1 MPRVKK
7 REDNL
12 DKISMKFDV
21 PMLNTLVQYMLCE
34 NVSGIQLSRVNT
46 LMKQIDTSDYEYNS
60 DILLRLK
67 LLKLLSEAVVENN
80 IRDKNI
86 LRDFILT
93 KEPDVEDILKDV
105 SLEYNTLNESECK
118 YVANAINERLQYLYV
133 FKVKDQMVDLF
144 EKIDQGGFN
153 SYYQVMS
160 ELKQLTGQ
168 LIVKLREVDASD
180 ELIRSFSFSGDD
192 YDHLMDVVVK
202 KAKRPSAVLQ
212 TGMRQMNA
220 ILSPGFQSGRLY
232 TFLGGTGKFKSGT
245 LLNMADQIR
254 RYNPQI
260 LPFENGM
267 RKTILFV
274 TCENSVEETIERLY
288 DMYSDINDE
297 LASKTTDEVIDT
309 LKTQGKF
316 VFTESEG
323 IDIQFE
329 YRANLEINTS
339 DIYSIIHDLADQG
352 KKVITVILDY
362 ISRVQST
369 TDNNGDER
377 LRLSYVAKELES
389 MAQYF
394 QIPVITAMQLNRE
407 GNSIIDAAM
416 RDNKQDVAQFIGST
430 SVGNSWSIIEESD
443 WVCLINPEVQKST
456 GELFLTFKR
465 LKIRGKKDP
474 FAIDYFN
481 HPFTNEKAIRLAPD
495 IDLEKPLSVMSL
507 ASDLRTADEKELEK
521 KTNSRPKV
529 VNPAICSI
537 DNLASGSVLS
547 QIGYSA

>member
-46 LMKQIDTSDYEYNS
+46 LMKQIDTADYEYNS

-93 KEPDVEDILKDV
+93 KDPEIEDILKDV
-105 SLEYNTLNESECK
+105 QLEYNTLNESECK

-254 RYNPQI
+254 RYNPQV

-288 DMYSDINDE
+288 DMYSEINDE

-316 VFTESEG
+316 IFTESEG

-377 LRLSYVAKELES
+377 LRLSYVAKELKS

-521 KTNSRPKV
+521 KASSRPKV

>member
-1 MPRVKK
+1 VKK

-377 LRLSYVAKELES
+377 LRLSYVAKELKS

>member
-377 LRLSYVAKELES
+377 LRLSYVAKELKS